1 VRQTI
6 ETSMHTRSMINFCF
20 HVHNL
25 HLKYTYPFINVDQD
39 FEPVHDDSAD
49 DEETIEKDEEEHG
62 DVRCFE
68 L

>member
-1 VRQTI
+1 
-6 ETSMHTRSMINFCF
+6 MINFCF